1 MIRNHNNTRPKGFD
15 NRPYDP
21 PSVGMQRGS
30 GGLPPG
36 GPGGFQQFQSLQQQQ
51 QPQPQQQQ
59 QQQQQPQQQQQGP
72 QSTNGTAEGSG
83 SMGAPGQEMNLA
95 GVLHYLQSEW
105 RRWERDRNE
114 WEIERAEMRARIAL
128 LEGQRRSAENLKVD
142 LLRRVKMLE
151 FALRQERTKTVSV
164 GSKPHS
170 VPPAR
175 LAALQDEDKLSSSEK
190 EGSGSEGSQEDLPK
204 LNGIHPAAIG
214 KSSTIAS
221 RSHPLE
227 TGQWKGIG
235 AAAAK
240 DPKARARSREYL
252 KQCLQEITYL
262 TSPGALNPL
271 PPHPPVDPSL
281 IPGPDTSDPS
291 NPQPDPFDRPRKEI
305 IEVPSAP
312 FPKPRQEHKESEE
325 LPNGEASTQ
334 GAQPEEKQISAPI
347 PPRMQEKD
355 NKPPSSPA
363 PKKIGLPDVA
373 SETEQ
378 SKENQESGFGEQKQL
393 LTAIYRPES
402 KTAWRE
408 ELRAA
413 NEEAEKAK
421 QERKKPEAEDDQL
434 ANLTLETDEEV
445 KTDESVDK
453 VWVTKRSLKSHLDIV
468 RAVDFAHGPG
478 IVLAT
483 GGDDCTVKVWA
494 VDPASVMSHRPAA
507 QEVDPIQTLR
517 GHTAG
522 ITAVTVSSS
531 LSTIFSA
538 SLDST
543 IRLWKLPPHDH
554 DPYAPWNPTTAIQTL
569 VGHTEAVWDICLLPS
584 REIAKLGKEATEAR
598 LVSAS
603 ADGSVKLW
611 QRSGSSSEWKLF
623 KTFNSFGS
631 DAKGTVVPTSLA
643 VYNLDFGKILVG
655 TSDGTV
661 RLWDVDTG
669 EEVQVFGGKEG
680 EGEAAG
686 SQVNAVLSHPTL
698 PAIITGHEDG
708 QLRFYDAKSSSSSPT
723 HTILAHPSPITS
735 LALSPSSPT
744 CILTSSSDCTVRLWD
759 LGKKTS
765 IQELAGHRKRADEGV
780 CAVGSHPELPVV
792 ASVGADGVVRLWGS
806 A

>member
-1 MIRNHNNTRPKGFD
+1 MIRNHNNTRPKGYD

-30 GGLPPG
+30 GGLPSG
-36 GPGGFQQFQSLQQQQ
+36 GPGGFQQFQQQPPQ
-51 QPQPQQQQ
+51 QPQQP
-59 QQQQQPQQQQQGP
+59 QQQPQQQHQGP
-72 QSTNGTAEGSG
+72 QSTNGTADGSGG

-95 GVLHYLQSEW
+95 SVLHYLQSEW

-151 FALRQERTKTVSV
+151 FALRQERTKTVSA
-164 GSKPHS
+164 GSKSNS

-175 LAALQDEDKLSSSEK
+175 LSALQDEEKASGSEK

-204 LNGIHPAAIG
+204 LNGVHPAAIG
-214 KSSTIAS
+214 KSSTMAS
-221 RSHPLE
+221 RSNPLE
-227 TGQWKGIG
+227 TGQWKSIG
-235 AAAAK
+235 TAVAK

-281 IPGPDTSDPS
+281 IPGPDSSDPS

-312 FPKPRQEHKESEE
+312 FPKPRQEPKESEE
-325 LPNGEASTQ
+325 LPNGDKLPQVSEPSS
-334 GAQPEEKQISAPI
+334 QPMEKQISAPI
-347 PPRMQEKD
+347 PPRVREED

-363 PKKIGLPDVA
+363 PKKIGLPDIA
-373 SETEQ
+373 GETGHL
-378 SKENQESGFGEQKQL
+378 KEDQETGFGDQKQL

-421 QERKKPEAEDDQL
+421 QERKKPEAEEDQL
-434 ANLTLETDEEV
+434 ANLTLETDEDV
-445 KTDESVDK
+445 KPDESVDK

-478 IVLAT
+478 IILAT

-494 VDPASVMSHRPAA
+494 VDPASIMSHRPAA

-522 ITAVTVSSS
+522 ITAVTISSS

-554 DPYAPWNPTTAIQTL
+554 DPYAPWDPSTAIQTL

-584 REIAKLGKEATEAR
+584 REIAKPGKEATEAR

-611 QRSGSSSEWKLF
+611 ERSGSSEWKLS
-623 KTFNSFGS
+623 KSFNSFGK
-631 DAKGTVVPTSLA
+631 DAKGVVVPTSLA
-643 VYNLDFGKILVG
+643 VYNLDFGKVLVG

-661 RLWDVDTG
+661 RLWDVDAG
-669 EEVQVFGGKEG
+669 QEVQVFGRDNGR
-680 EGEAAG
+680 A
-686 SQVNAVLSHPTL
+686 SQVNAVMSHPTL

-708 QLRFYDAKSSSSSPT
+708 HLRFYDAKSSSSSPT
-723 HTILAHPSPITS
+723 HTVLAHPAPITS
-735 LALSPSSPT
+735 LTLSPSSPT

-759 LGKKTS
+759 LGRKTS
-765 IQELAGHRKRADEGV
+765 IQELVGHRKRAEEGV
-780 CAVGSHPELPVV
+780 CAVGSHPELPIV